1 MDAAADPGNAG
12 VVSDDHFDPATY
24 REWVR
29 GEIPHY
35 DRLQESIAGAT
46 ATIDAAA
53 ILDLGTGTGET
64 LAGVLHLSLI
74 HI

>member
-29 GEIPHY
+29 SEIPHY

-46 ATIDAAA
+46 AAVDAATSVDSRRA
-53 ILDLGTGTGET
+53 
-64 LAGVLHLSLI
+64 A
-74 HI
+74 